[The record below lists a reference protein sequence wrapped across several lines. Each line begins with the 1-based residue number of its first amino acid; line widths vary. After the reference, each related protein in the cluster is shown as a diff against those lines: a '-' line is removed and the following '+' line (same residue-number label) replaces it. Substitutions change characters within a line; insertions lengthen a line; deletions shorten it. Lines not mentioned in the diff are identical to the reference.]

1 MFENETEL
9 VKYGIQFLE
18 SLLAKDYRQDPTY
31 DENDLREKV
40 SDVLSNAEFLSSN
53 LVPEVADELDEAK
66 EEFADDTLEEDE
78 LEDEYVECYNII
90 SRANEL
96 AAQVIEKYNLHSATP
111 QIPNKPQGQ
120 VNMKPKKKYINWAD
134 VFWICV
140 LIGIIVWMVSME
152 I

>member
-18 SLLAKDYRQDPTY
+18 ALLAKDYRQDPTY

-78 LEDEYVECYNII
+78 LEDEYVECYNLI

-96 AAQVIEKYNLHSATP
+96 AAQVIEKYNLNSATP
-111 QIPNKPQGQ
+111 QIQNKPQGQ
-120 VNMKPKKKYINWAD
+120 VDMKPKKKYINWAN

>member
-18 SLLAKDYRQDPTY
+18 ALLAKDYRQDPTY

-78 LEDEYVECYNII
+78 LEDEYVECYNLI

-96 AAQVIEKYNLHSATP
+96 AAQVIEKYNLNSATP

-120 VNMKPKKKYINWAD
+120 DDMKPKKKYINWAN